1 MITETSSFPKKNLPR
16 DRPPAPIE
24 LNGERPLKS
33 IACLDDTQITAA
45 RRSNLSTAVIEN
57 GQAKIYEITSL
68 TTNKKQQLEKEINIR
83 HEGGAFIRDRET
95 KKLVPVIGLS
105 QTVRLP

>member
-1 MITETSSFPKKNLPR
+1 M
-16 DRPPAPIE
+16 
-24 LNGERPLKS
+24 KS
-33 IACLDDTQITAA
+33 IACLDGIQITAA

-83 HEGGAFIRDRET
+83 REGGAFIRDRET
-95 KKLVPVIGLS
+95 KKLVPTIGLS
-105 QTVRLP
+105 KTVRLP